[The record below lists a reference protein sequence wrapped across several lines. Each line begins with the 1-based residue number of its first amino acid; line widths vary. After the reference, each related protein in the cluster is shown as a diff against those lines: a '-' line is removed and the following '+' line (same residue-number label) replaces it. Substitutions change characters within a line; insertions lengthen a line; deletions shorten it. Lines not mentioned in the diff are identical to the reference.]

1 MPPRGSPCPGNLA
14 LSQLCL
20 AASVRGDTVWP
31 GKALQR
37 FKDASNMTDRFG
49 AVSALV
55 SAGHPLAQNALQR
68 FHAMFSKEDLVIDK
82 WFGFA
87 GRLPRQGRPCCHWCA
102 S

>member
-1 MPPRGSPCPGNLA
+1 M
-14 LSQLCL
+14 
-20 AASVRGDTVWP
+20 WP

-37 FKDASNMTDRFG
+37 FKDASNMTDRF
-49 AVSALV
+49 ARSAPWC

-82 WFGFA
+82 WFALQA
-87 GRLPRQGRPCCHWCA
+87 GCPDKGGQVRCHWCA